1 MVIQNII
8 RAGNGGGG
16 FDDDSSSSS
25 SDSSSSSSSSLNPY
39 ENMNP
44 ILRIREDA
52 NPYQDGPYDDFG
64 ECPRVKCSR
73 CKCWR
78 KLRGF
83 LCPEEDEDG
92 NVVAR
97 PLEYS
102 REFILMCQAGDRPI
116 TCEMLHREDE
126 CGENPDD
133 RLDMGIEYLL
143 LPRRREGNGEAD
155 GSEDED
161 DESESDYSTASR
173 NAAEE
178 GDGRNRK
185 ETEET
190 TLFPGVKRIS
200 RAITDFHKFIDFQ
213 VVARGGGRQ
222 SLVQLACCGHAC
234 SPLPIHVWQ
243 SSELLPPIY

>member
-1 MVIQNII
+1 MTLSVSCYDARWKVRRQPVSNVWCSNRSCGLARLRPIHSSRYSSVLQVPVAQAVRRSARLRRPSSAEVGNMVIQNII

-133 RLDMGIEYLL
+133 MGRFLIFFDILDFFNL
-143 LPRRREGNGEAD
+143 
-155 GSEDED
+155 
-161 DESESDYSTASR
+161 
-173 NAAEE
+173 
-178 GDGRNRK
+178 
-185 ETEET
+185 
-190 TLFPGVKRIS
+190 IS
-200 RAITDFHKFIDFQ
+200 FFIRVD
-213 VVARGGGRQ
+213 
-222 SLVQLACCGHAC
+222 LNH
-234 SPLPIHVWQ
+234 
-243 SSELLPPIY
+243 